1 MQIVDRDGFMMFFNC
16 GAILLMLMW
25 GRLKD
30 PGLLV
35 LAGLLFIPA
44 SKLIWVMSVRRLQR
58 KTGHELNDSEIQGQK
73 NRARIIALVLVA
85 VFSWFFNLNLLG
97 VTHG

>member
-1 MQIVDRDGFMMFFNC
+1 MTAYFYISV
-16 GAILLMLMW
+16 
-25 GRLKD
+25 
-30 PGLLV
+30 LV

>member
-1 MQIVDRDGFMMFFNC
+1 MTAYFYFSVL
-16 GAILLMLMW
+16 IL
-25 GRLKD
+25 
-30 PGLLV
+30 
-35 LAGLLFIPA
+35 AALLFIPA

-58 KTGHELNDSEIQGQK
+58 KTGHELSDTEIQGQK

-97 VTHG
+97 ISHG

>member
-1 MQIVDRDGFMMFFNC
+1 MTAYFYISV
-16 GAILLMLMW
+16 
-25 GRLKD
+25 
-30 PGLLV
+30 LV

-44 SKLIWVMSVRRLQR
+44 SKLIWVVSVRRLQR
-58 KTGHELNDSEIQGQK
+58 KAGHELSNSEIQGQR

-97 VTHG
+97 ISHG

>member
-1 MQIVDRDGFMMFFNC
+1 V
-16 GAILLMLMW
+16 
-25 GRLKD
+25 
-30 PGLLV
+30 LV

-97 VTHG
+97 VSHG

>member
-1 MQIVDRDGFMMFFNC
+1 MTAYFYISVL
-16 GAILLMLMW
+16 IL
-25 GRLKD
+25 
-30 PGLLV
+30 
-35 LAGLLFIPA
+35 AALLFIPA

-58 KTGHELNDSEIQGQK
+58 KTGHELSESEIQGQK

-97 VTHG
+97 ISHG

>member
-1 MQIVDRDGFMMFFNC
+1 MTAYFYISV
-16 GAILLMLMW
+16 
-25 GRLKD
+25 
-30 PGLLV
+30 LV

-97 VTHG
+97 VGHG

>member
-1 MQIVDRDGFMMFFNC
+1 MTAYFYISV
-16 GAILLMLMW
+16 
-25 GRLKD
+25 
-30 PGLLV
+30 LV

-97 VTHG
+97 VSHG